1 MIFKTILSV
10 VGDSGNDGDLRI
22 AADLARD
29 LGAHLSVLILGIEA
43 APPIGEF
50 ATMTSD
56 LWLQERE
63 EVAKRLEV
71 CVEKTQAA
79 LARIAISSDVDSGAG
94 EPALIDK
101 LVGRRSRYADLIVIG
116 PEMLANETLKSR
128 VIDGTLFSSGRP
140 ILLVP
145 AGVKVNPAPKRIL
158 VAWDAKVE
166 AARAAREALAL
177 LIRADEV
184 HLVMVDPSIDKHG
197 DEPGADAATYLARHG
212 IKVVVDRL
220 PSEGRSVAEV
230 LNRHAV
236 DTKADFLVMGA
247 YSHSRMRE
255 LIFGGVTS
263 SMLENPSLPLFMAR

>member
-1 MIFKTILSV
+1 MAFKTILSV
-10 VGDSGNDGDLRI
+10 MGDGDGDDLRI
-22 AADLARD
+22 ATDLARD
-29 LGAHLSVLILGIEA
+29 LGAHLSVLVLGIEA
-43 APPIGEF
+43 SPPIGEF

-56 LWLQERE
+56 LWLQEPE
-63 EVAKRLEV
+63 EVSRRLQAS
-71 CVEKTQAA
+71 VEKTKAE
-79 LARIAISSDVDSGAG
+79 LARLAISADVESGSG

-101 LVGRRSRYADLIVIG
+101 LVGRRARYADLILIG
-116 PEMLANETLKSR
+116 PEMLANDMLKSR

-145 AGVKVNPAPKRIL
+145 AGVKVNSSPKRIL

-166 AARAAREALAL
+166 AARAAREALGL

-184 HLVMVDPSIDKHG
+184 HLVMVDPNVDKHG
-197 DEPGADAATYLARHG
+197 AEPGADAAAYLARHG
-212 IKVVVDRL
+212 IKVTVDRL

-236 DTKADFLVMGA
+236 DTQADFLVMGA

-263 SMLENPSLPLFMAR
+263 SMLEKPSLPLFMAR